1 MHYESEN
8 CVTTERWTAL
18 GDTSIELTMR
28 GKEALKGKGTDLGTR
43 RKSAKNIGLNR
54 SKRS

>member
-1 MHYESEN
+1 MHCESEN
-8 CVTTERWTAL
+8 CVTTERWIAL
-18 GDTSIELTMR
+18 EDTSRKLTMR

>member
-18 GDTSIELTMR
+18 GDTNIELTMR
-28 GKEALKGKGTDLGTR
+28 EREALKGQSTDLGTR

>member
-1 MHYESEN
+1 MHHESEN
-8 CVTTERWTAL
+8 CVTTKWWTAR
-18 GDTSIELTMR
+18 GDTSRKLTMR